1 MQNFLQ
7 LLREIQDYGVNHA
20 TDRTGVGRRR
30 IFGNM
35 MRFDMRNDQFPLI
48 TTRQIPFNSVL
59 AETLWF
65 ISGDTNNENLV
76 KEGCTF
82 WTPWQRPWILS
93 GAIPTSWW
101 NAR

>member
-1 MQNFLQ
+1 MKNFLQ
-7 LLREIQDYGVNHA
+7 LLQEIQVSGVNHA
-20 TDRTGVGRRR
+20 ADRTGVGRRR

-35 MRFDMRNDQFPLI
+35 LRFDMRNDQFPLV

-82 WTPWQRPWILS
+82 WTPWAATLGLVWRLFS
-93 GAIPTSWW
+93 SW
-101 NAR
+101 R